1 MRPLGL
7 IHYMSHG
14 APSHSRR
21 PRDAGVHLFPGDWGQ
36 ATLGCVGALLGT
48 PSQPDPQSLCHSSIP
63 TKTASLKSTRP
74 GGMYDKG
81 QREGKILQQRNSS
94 KVQNFPFAKSP
105 VWTPHPHPH
114 LFPSTWSCGLDA
126 WSLLCPSASTR
137 FLVVLCSGQSACRT
151 H

>member
-1 MRPLGL
+1 
-7 IHYMSHG
+7 MSHG
-14 APSHSRR
+14 APSHSRQLC
-21 PRDAGVHLFPGDWGQ
+21 DARVLLFPGDWGQ
-36 ATLGCVGALLGT
+36 AILGCVGALLGT
-48 PSQPDPQSLCHSSIP
+48 PFQPDPQSLCHRSIP
-63 TKTASLKSTRP
+63 TKTTSSISVFLKSTRP

-81 QREGKILQQRNSS
+81 QREGKILQQRSSS

-105 VWTPHPHPH
+105 VWTPHPH